1 MDTIWLMLAVGNS
14 LLVAYARE
22 IINPEIFSHAV
33 LVSEVVRNYEF
44 VLGYTL
50 ASYVSALVVKIIV
63 AYGHPLFIIIVLKCE
78 SKWIDSDGTID
89 SLSQKTK
96 KTYT

>member
-1 MDTIWLMLAVGNS
+1 MDTIWLMLAVRNS
-14 LLVAYARE
+14 QFVAYARE
-22 IINPEIFSHAV
+22 IINPEIFSYAV

-44 VLGYTL
+44 VLSYTL
-50 ASYVSALVVKIIV
+50 ASNVSALVVKIIV
-63 AYGHPLFIIIVLKCE
+63 ANGHPLFIIIVLKGE
-78 SKWIDSDGTID
+78 SEWIYSDGTID